1 MATGDPVRT
10 ALYDEHVAL
19 DANIVDF
26 HGFELAYLVFEHHRR
41 TSSMQVKCGSV

>member
-26 HGFELAYLVFEHHRR
+26 HGFELPFGIR
-41 TSSMQVKCGSV
+41 TSQKNI